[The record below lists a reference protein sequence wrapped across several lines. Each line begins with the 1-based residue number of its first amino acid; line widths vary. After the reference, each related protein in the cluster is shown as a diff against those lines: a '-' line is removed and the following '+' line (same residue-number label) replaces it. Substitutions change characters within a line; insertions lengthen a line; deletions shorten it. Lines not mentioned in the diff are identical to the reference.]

1 MGRKYH
7 GFGIREVETEKGVWF
22 KRVVKEKFFS
32 RIQVDGNNF
41 AEAQQTLCDK
51 MAEHNITVAII
62 TPYWKEE

>member
-1 MGRKYH
+1 MGRKYQ
-7 GFGIREVETEKGVWF
+7 GFGIGEVETEKGIWF

-32 RIQVDGNNF
+32 RIRVDGDSF

-51 MAEHNITVAII
+51 MAEHGITVAII